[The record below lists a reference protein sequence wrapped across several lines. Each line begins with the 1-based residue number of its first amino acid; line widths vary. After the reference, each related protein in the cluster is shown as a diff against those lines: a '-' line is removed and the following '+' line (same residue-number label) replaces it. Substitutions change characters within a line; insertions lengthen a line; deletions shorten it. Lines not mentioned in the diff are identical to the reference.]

1 MSGVT
6 ARHVPQM
13 AGAPVAG
20 LADPGECLWQ
30 PAPATYRSFG
40 GIRAWFVNGMIA
52 AFFAAPL
59 DAGARVGYE
68 ICSNMSQTETHHFQ
82 AEIQQLLD
90 IVIHSLYTD
99 KEIFVRELISN
110 AADACEKLRF
120 QHSSGTGIFQ
130 SEITPAISVTTD
142 DKAGTIT
149 IADTGCGMTHGELV
163 ENLGTIAHS
172 GSKAFLKQLA
182 EDKKPDVGL
191 IGQFGVGFYSAF
203 MVAKRVTVFSR
214 SFAPEET
221 GWQWT
226 SAGGGGYELA
236 PGADLP
242 RGTKITLELKD
253 DAKDFSQASTVERI
267 IQRYSSFV
275 PFPIE
280 LNSKR
285 LNTVQAIWARN
296 KNEIKEEE
304 YNEFYTFVGHDH
316 EKPLFR
322 LHFTADAPL
331 AIQALLFVP
340 QRNFETL
347 GMGRLDS
354 EVNLY
359 CRKVLIQAKA
369 KGLFPEWLRFLKGV
383 VDSEDLPLNIS
394 RETMQDTSLMQKL
407 NKVLTGRFLKFLDE
421 QSEKE
426 AAAYEKFYTEYQ
438 RFLKEGI
445 VTDFTHKEALG
456 KLLRFESST
465 LDKGKLTSLADYV
478 KRMPSEQKEIY
489 CLLTPNRAAAEAS
502 PYFEVFRER
511 KFEVLFLYDAWD
523 EFVMEHLH
531 TFDGK
536 PLKLAEKAELDLS
549 ETKTDGALSD
559 DAAKSLAQW
568 LKQTLGEKIGDVRV
582 SKRLVDSPAV
592 VVDADKFMTASMRR
606 MMKAMKQDAE
616 PDAPVKYDLEINPA
630 HPLVTRLEA
639 IRQKDNE
646 LAGSVAEQILD
657 NARVAAGLLEDPRA
671 MLTRLNKLLE
681 QVLTRAP
688 SS

>member
-1 MSGVT
+1 MNKPES
-6 ARHVPQM
+6 HQ
-13 AGAPVAG
+13 
-20 LADPGECLWQ
+20 
-30 PAPATYRSFG
+30 
-40 GIRAWFVNGMIA
+40 
-52 AFFAAPL
+52 
-59 DAGARVGYE
+59 
-68 ICSNMSQTETHHFQ
+68 FQ
-82 AEIQQLLD
+82 AEIQQLLN

-99 KEIFVRELISN
+99 KEIFVRELVSN
-110 AADACEKLRF
+110 GADACEKLRF
-120 QHSSGTGIFQ
+120 HLASGKPVHQ
-130 SEITPAISVTTD
+130 SEVAPAITVTTD
-142 DKAGTIT
+142 DQAGTIT
-149 IADTGCGMTHGELV
+149 ITDTGLGMTHGELV

-172 GSKAFLKQLA
+172 GTKAFLKQLA

-203 MVAKRVTVFSR
+203 MVAKKVTVVSR
-214 SFAPEET
+214 SFAADEQ

-226 SAGGGGYELA
+226 SEGMGGYDLA
-236 PGADLP
+236 PASDLP

-253 DAKDFSQASTVERI
+253 DAKEFAQASTTERI

-280 LNSKR
+280 LNGKR

-296 KNEIKEEE
+296 KSEIKEEE

-316 EKPLFR
+316 EKPAFR

-347 GMGRLDS
+347 GMGRIDS

-421 QSEKE
+421 QAGKDPDS
-426 AAAYEKFYTEYQ
+426 YDKFYHEYQ
-438 RFLKEGI
+438 RFLKEGV
-445 VTDFTHKEALG
+445 VTDFTHKEGLG

-465 LDKGKLTSLADYV
+465 TEKGKLTSLTDYV

-489 CLLTPNRAAAEAS
+489 CLLASNRAAAEAS
-502 PYFEVFRER
+502 PYYEVFRDR

-523 EFVMEHLH
+523 EFVTDHLH
-531 TFDGK
+531 TFEGK
-536 PLKLAEKAELDLS
+536 TLKLAEKAELNVNDP
-549 ETKTDGALSD
+549 KKDGALSEE
-559 DAAKSLAQW
+559 AAKALAQW
-568 LKQTLGEKIGDVRV
+568 LKESLGDKVGEVRA
-582 SKRLVDSPAV
+582 SQRLVDSPAV
-592 VVDADKFMTASMRR
+592 VVDADKFMTANMRR
-606 MMKAMKQDAE
+606 MMKAMKKDVGEDE
-616 PDAPVKYDLEINPA
+616 PLKHDLEINAA
-630 HPLVTRLEA
+630 HAIITRLDSM
-639 IRQKDNE
+639 RQKDAA
-646 LAGSVAEQILD
+646 LAASVAEQILD
-657 NARVAAGLLEDPRA
+657 NARVAAGLLDDPRT
-671 MLTRLNKLLE
+671 MLNRLNQLLE
-681 QVLTRAP
+681 KVLTKE
-688 SS
+688 

>member
-1 MSGVT
+1 MSK
-6 ARHVPQM
+6 
-13 AGAPVAG
+13 
-20 LADPGECLWQ
+20 
-30 PAPATYRSFG
+30 
-40 GIRAWFVNGMIA
+40 
-52 AFFAAPL
+52 
-59 DAGARVGYE
+59 
-68 ICSNMSQTETHHFQ
+68 TETHHFQ
-82 AEIQQLLD
+82 AEIQQLLN

-120 QHSSGTGIFQ
+120 KQSSGSPILQ
-130 SEITPAISVTTD
+130 SETTPAISVTTD

-149 IADTGCGMTHGELV
+149 ITDTGLGMTREELV

-172 GSKAFLKQLA
+172 GTKAFLKQLA
-182 EDKKPDVGL
+182 DDKKPDVGL

-203 MVAKRVTVFSR
+203 MVAKKVTVLSR
-214 SFAPEET
+214 SFVPEEQ

-226 SAGGGGYELA
+226 SEGMGGYELA
-236 PGADLP
+236 PAADLP

-253 DAKDFSQASTVERI
+253 DAKDFAQAATVERI

-280 LNSKR
+280 LNAKR

-331 AIQALLFVP
+331 AIQSLLFVP

-347 GMGRLDS
+347 GMGRIDS

-369 KGLFPEWLRFLKGV
+369 KGLFPDWLRFLKGV

-394 RETMQDTSLMQKL
+394 RETMQDTTLMQKL
-407 NKVLTGRFLKFLDE
+407 NKVLTSRFLKFLDE

-426 AAAYEKFYTEYQ
+426 PESYVKFYAEYQ
-438 RFLKEGI
+438 RFLKEGV

-465 LDKGKLTSLADYV
+465 LEKGKLTSLADYV
-478 KRMPSEQKEIY
+478 KRMPSDQKEIY
-489 CLLTPNRAAAEAS
+489 CLLTPNRGAAEAS

-523 EFVMEHLH
+523 EFVIEHLH
-531 TFDGK
+531 TFEGK
-536 PLKLAEKAELDLS
+536 PIKLAEKADLDLS
-549 ETKTDGALSD
+549 ETKKDGALSD
-559 DAAKSLAQW
+559 DAAKSLSEW
-568 LKQTLGEKIGDVRV
+568 IKQTLGDKVGEVRV

-606 MMKAMKQDAE
+606 MMKAMKQDSMPE
-616 PDAPVKYDLEINPA
+616 APVTHDLEINPS
-630 HPLVTRLEA
+630 HPLITRLEA
-639 IRQKDNE
+639 IRQKDGG
-646 LAGSVAEQILD
+646 LATSVAEQVLD

-671 MLTRLNKLLE
+671 MLTRLNQLLE
-681 QVLTRAP
+681 RVL
-688 SS
+688 SKES

>member
-1 MSGVT
+1 MSK
-6 ARHVPQM
+6 
-13 AGAPVAG
+13 
-20 LADPGECLWQ
+20 
-30 PAPATYRSFG
+30 
-40 GIRAWFVNGMIA
+40 
-52 AFFAAPL
+52 
-59 DAGARVGYE
+59 
-68 ICSNMSQTETHHFQ
+68 TETHHFQ
-82 AEIQQLLD
+82 AEIQQLLN

-120 QHSSGTGIFQ
+120 NQSSGKAVQQ
-130 SEITPAISVTTD
+130 SDIAPTIAITTD

-149 IADTGCGMTHGELV
+149 ITDTGCGMTHGELV

-172 GSKAFLKQLA
+172 GTKAFLKQLA
-182 EDKKPDVGL
+182 EEKKPDVGL

-203 MVAKRVTVFSR
+203 MVAKKVTVLSR
-214 SFAPEET
+214 SFASEEQ

-226 SAGGGGYELA
+226 SEGMGGYELA
-236 PGADLP
+236 PAADLS

-253 DAKDFSQASTVERI
+253 DAKDFAQESTVERI

-280 LNSKR
+280 LNTKR

-316 EKPLFR
+316 DKPLFR
-322 LHFTADAPL
+322 LHFSADAPL

-340 QRNFETL
+340 QRNFESM
-347 GMGRLDS
+347 GMGRIDS

-426 AAAYEKFYTEYQ
+426 AEAYEKFYAEYQ
-438 RFLKEGI
+438 RFLKEGV
-445 VTDFTHKEALG
+445 VTDFAHKDALG

-465 LDKGKLTSLADYV
+465 MDKSKLTSLADYV
-478 KRMPSEQKEIY
+478 KRMSSEQKEIY
-489 CLLTPNRAAAEAS
+489 CLLAPNRAAAEAS
-502 PYFEVFRER
+502 PYFEVFKER
-511 KFEVLFLYDAWD
+511 KFEVLFLYDPWD
-523 EFVMEHLH
+523 EFVMEHLRE
-531 TFDGK
+531 FDGK
-536 PLKLAEKAELDLS
+536 PLKLAEKADLNLS
-549 ETKTDGALSD
+549 AKKDGALSE
-559 DAAKSLAQW
+559 DAAKSLATW
-568 LKQTLGEKIGDVRV
+568 LKETLGDKVSDVRV
-582 SKRLVDSPAV
+582 SQRLVDSPAV
-592 VVDADKFMTASMRR
+592 VVDSDKFMTASMRR
-606 MMKAMKQDAE
+606 IMKAMKQDGPEMGVAKH
-616 PDAPVKYDLEINPA
+616 DFEINPA
-630 HPLVTRLEA
+630 HPIISRLDA
-639 IRQKDNE
+639 MRQKDAA

-657 NARVAAGLLEDPRA
+657 NARVAAGILEDPRA
-671 MLTRLNKLLE
+671 MLTRLNSLLE
-681 QVLTRAP
+681 KVLAKE
-688 SS
+688 

>member
-1 MSGVT
+1 MSK
-6 ARHVPQM
+6 
-13 AGAPVAG
+13 
-20 LADPGECLWQ
+20 
-30 PAPATYRSFG
+30 
-40 GIRAWFVNGMIA
+40 
-52 AFFAAPL
+52 
-59 DAGARVGYE
+59 
-68 ICSNMSQTETHHFQ
+68 TETHHFQ
-82 AEIQQLLD
+82 AEIQQLLN

-120 QHSSGTGIFQ
+120 KQSSGSPILQ
-130 SEITPAISVTTD
+130 SETAPAISVTTD

-149 IADTGCGMTHGELV
+149 ITDTGLGMTREELV

-172 GSKAFLKQLA
+172 GTKAFLKQLA
-182 EDKKPDVGL
+182 DDKKPDVGL

-203 MVAKRVTVFSR
+203 MVAKKVTVLSR
-214 SFAPEET
+214 SFVPEEQ

-226 SAGGGGYELA
+226 SEGMGGYELA
-236 PGADLP
+236 PTADLP

-253 DAKDFSQASTVERI
+253 DAKDFAQAATVERI

-280 LNSKR
+280 LNAKR

-331 AIQALLFVP
+331 AIQSLLFVP

-347 GMGRLDS
+347 GMGRIDS

-369 KGLFPEWLRFLKGV
+369 KGLFPDWLRFLKGV

-394 RETMQDTSLMQKL
+394 RETMQDTTLMQKL
-407 NKVLTGRFLKFLDE
+407 NKVLTSRFLKFLDE

-426 AAAYEKFYTEYQ
+426 PESYVKFYAEYQ
-438 RFLKEGI
+438 RFLKEGV

-465 LDKGKLTSLADYV
+465 LEKGKLTSLADYV
-478 KRMPSEQKEIY
+478 KRMPSDQKEIY
-489 CLLTPNRAAAEAS
+489 CLLTPNRGAAEAS

-523 EFVMEHLH
+523 EFVIEHLH
-531 TFDGK
+531 TFEGK
-536 PLKLAEKAELDLS
+536 PIKLAEKADLDLS
-549 ETKTDGALSD
+549 ETKKDGALSD
-559 DAAKSLAQW
+559 DAAKSLSEW
-568 LKQTLGEKIGDVRV
+568 IKQTLGDKVGEVRV

-606 MMKAMKQDAE
+606 MMKAMKQDSMPE
-616 PDAPVKYDLEINPA
+616 APVTHDLEINPS
-630 HPLVTRLEA
+630 HPLITRLEA
-639 IRQKDNE
+639 IRQKDGG
-646 LAGSVAEQILD
+646 LATSVAEQVLD

-671 MLTRLNKLLE
+671 MLTRLNQLLE
-681 QVLTRAP
+681 RVL
-688 SS
+688 SKES